1 MPGVVRPPYGKPT
14 GPLADNGDLIA
25 SFITGARTGYS
36 DRFHIEE
43 DTLLVERFVPVAIR
57 LAPGSILIRTDYPDG
72 GAYEFA
78 GMAGLAVM
86 ESEPPL
92 ATVVALQALG
102 LPAASWD
109 LWSSHGRGEAQAALT
124 ACAAGGT
131 GGPYDG

>member
-14 GPLADNGDLIA
+14 GPLAHDRDLIA
-25 SFITGARTGYS
+25 SFVAGARTGYS

-72 GAYEFA
+72 GAQEFA
-78 GMAGLAVM
+78 VRAGLALVDA
-86 ESEPPL
+86 EPPL

-102 LPAASWD
+102 LPAASWN
-109 LWSSHGRGEAQAALT
+109 LWSSHGRDQAQAALSS
-124 ACAAGGT
+124 CAAGGS